1 MRGGSD
7 THTPRPA
14 GFVLAWGFSFW
25 GRHRTVCSAETAPW
39 FLLHR
44 RRVVGARA
52 GCCCCRLPV
61 CHGLAQAAGKAPTA
75 TKSHVVIPR
84 TEYYVRDASETP
96 FSFSPCAHFGSGS
109 DKKNTARSATLTRS
123 DRDQIKDHILT
134 QLFG

>member
-44 RRVVGARA
+44 RRVVGARGLLLLPSA
-52 GCCCCRLPV
+52 RLPW
-61 CHGLAQAAGKAPTA
+61 P
-75 TKSHVVIPR
+75 
-84 TEYYVRDASETP
+84 
-96 FSFSPCAHFGSGS
+96 GSGCRQS
-109 DKKNTARSATLTRS
+109 PHCNQVTCGYPTYGVLRERCERDSLFVLTVCPLWFR
-123 DRDQIKDHILT
+123 I
-134 QLFG
+134 G